1 MSCGCMNKELS
12 TVEKMRDLA
21 KKAAIMENKI
31 YIVYRKKDGTYQF
44 QADGLFYDGKLV
56 EYVYPY

>member
-12 TVEKMRDLA
+12 TVEKMRELA
-21 KKAAIMENKI
+21 KKAAIMEGKI
-31 YIVYRKKDGTYQF
+31 YIVYQKNDGTYQF
-44 QADGLFYDGKLV
+44 QTKGLPFNGKLV